1 MLEKDYYTYR
11 VFWSPKDYE
20 YVGLCAEFHFLSW
33 LAKEP
38 EEALKGIRNL
48 VAESIEDMNK
58 HGEPIPEPF
67 STKKF
72 SGHFII
78 QTTPDLHRQLTVEA
92 SESGV
97 SLNRH
102 VCDKLS
108 R

>member
-1 MLEKDYYTYR
+1 LLENDHYEYQII
-11 VFWSPKDYE
+11 WSPEDNE
-20 YVGLCAEFHFLSW
+20 YIGLCAEFHFLSW

-48 VAESIEDMNK
+48 VAESVEDMK
-58 HGEPIPEPF
+58 SHGEEVPEPF
-67 STKKF
+67 STKNF
-72 SGHFII
+72 SGHFMVR
-78 QTTPDLHRQLTVEA
+78 TTSSLHRKLSIEA
-92 SESGV
+92 SELGV

>member
-1 MLEKDYYTYR
+1 MLENDHYEYQII
-11 VFWSPKDYE
+11 WSPEDNE

-48 VAESIEDMNK
+48 VVESVEDMKNY
-58 HGEPIPEPF
+58 GEEVPEPF
-67 STKKF
+67 STKNF
-72 SGHFII
+72 SGHFVVR
-78 QTTPDLHRQLTVEA
+78 TTPGLHRKLSIEA
-92 SESGV
+92 SEMGV

>member
-1 MLEKDYYTYR
+1 MLKNDFYTYR
-11 VFWSPKDYE
+11 VIWSSEDSE

-48 VAESIEDMNK
+48 VAESVEDMLN
-58 HGEPIPEPF
+58 HGESIPEPL

-72 SGHFII
+72 SGHFVVR
-78 QTTPDLHRQLTVEA
+78 TTPDLHRLLSIEA
-92 SESGV
+92 SEMGV
-97 SLNRH
+97 SLNRY